1 MRNIDYVVSVSYCKF
16 HFNSIVYAAKFAE
29 EAIQHI
35 DKEDRSVSID
45 LNIIDNE
52 EESDAETEEA

>member
-1 MRNIDYVVSVSYCKF
+1 MRKIIYEVSISYYKF
-16 HFNSIVYAAKFAE
+16 HFDNVVDAAKFAE

-35 DKEDRSVSID
+35 EKEDKSISMD
-45 LNIIDNE
+45 LIIDE